1 MNRPLHMV
9 VELLRLAWDTMR
21 SHRLRSLLV
30 VLGVAIGTA
39 TLMGMVSVILGL
51 QTKLED
57 EIRSAER
64 VVLYVVKYDVLV
76 ERHDEQLRRRP
87 NLRPED
93 ADALKSALPEVQRVD
108 FQIENQPRFR
118 FQHGSEKARN
128 GVVFANTPEGMTIY
142 NLQID
147 RGRYFNDLELD
158 RSERVAVLGAGP
170 ARDLFPLLDPLGKR
184 LRINGIDY
192 RVIGTFAPRK
202 SLFGSQ
208 ADNFVSVPYS
218 TYLKDLSIPRF
229 EERRIA
235 IEPRPGTDIEKLTLA
250 VTAIMRL
257 RRNIPLGQPLNF
269 AVVSSDSVQDLLDKI
284 TGPMALV
291 LTIIASIGLMVGG
304 IGVIAIMLV
313 SVTERTREIG
323 IRRALG
329 ARRMEVLWQF
339 LIEAA
344 SLTGLG
350 GVLGVL
356 AGLGL
361 AQLAGR
367 FLELPVATPWG
378 WTALAVAV
386 SAGCGILFG
395 MYPATRAA
403 GLDPVEALRYE

>member
-1 MNRPLHMV
+1 MNRLLRASGEM
-9 VELLRLAWDTMR
+9 LRLAWDTIR
-21 SHRLRSLLV
+21 SHRLRSALV
-30 VLGVAIGTA
+30 ILGVTIGTA
-39 TLMGMVSVILGL
+39 TLMAMVSVILGL
-51 QTKLED
+51 QGKLESEVRAAD
-57 EIRSAER
+57 R

-76 ERHDEQLRRRP
+76 ESHHEQLRQRP
-87 NLRPED
+87 DLKPED
-93 ADALKSALPEVQRVD
+93 AAALKSALPEVARID

-118 FQHGSEKARN
+118 FQRGGERARN
-128 GVVFANTPEGMTIY
+128 GVVFANTPQGMAIY
-142 NLQID
+142 NLDLD
-147 RGRYFNDLELD
+147 RGRYFNDVELEH
-158 RSERVAVLGAGP
+158 RERVAVLGAGP
-170 ARDLFPLLDPLGKR
+170 ARDLFPLLDPLGKKVR
-184 LRINGIDY
+184 VNGIEY

-202 SLFGSQ
+202 SLFGIQ
-208 ADNFVSVPYS
+208 ADNFVSLPYT
-218 TYLKDLSIPRF
+218 TYLKDLSIPRY
-229 EERRIA
+229 EDRRIA
-235 IEPRPGTDIEKLTLA
+235 LEPRPGTDIGKLTDE

-257 RRNIPLGQPLNF
+257 RRKVPLGKPLNF
-269 AVVSSDSVQDLLDKI
+269 AVTSSDSVQELLNKI

-329 ARRMEVLWQF
+329 ARRAEVLWQF

-350 GVLGVL
+350 GVVGVL
-356 AGLGL
+356 VGLALAQAAGRLLGL
-361 AQLAGR
+361 
-367 FLELPVATPWG
+367 PVVTPWG
-378 WTALAVAV
+378 WTATAVLA

>member
-1 MNRPLHMV
+1 

>member
-1 MNRPLHMV
+1 MNRPLHMA

-350 GVLGVL
+350 GVIGVL
-356 AGLGL
+356 AGLAL
-361 AQLAGR
+361 AQAVER

>member
-350 GVLGVL
+350 GVIGVL